1 MFRFRTRILEK
12 NLILRMRAATVRI
25 RLQRIACPMPRT
37 PPRIQLHAPDS
48 SLGKFHVTDDTSA
61 ELQDL
66 IDRLRSGDDS
76 ARRELLQRAHD
87 RLLRIAATI
96 FKEDFPGLRGRHDLE
111 SVVSDVWLRLAGAL
125 VTVHPETVDG
135 FFGLVFQKVRHVLLD
150 MAARQR
156 RDDRRGQALATDP
169 NDPDGRVALD
179 PSDTTDEPTR
189 LAALT
194 EFHRQ
199 VEKLPDDER
208 AVFELHYY
216 GEFSQAEI
224 AQIRQTHAK
233 QVSRLWLAATR
244 RLAKWLDT
252 FDAAF

>member
-1 MFRFRTRILEK
+1 M
-12 NLILRMRAATVRI
+12 
-25 RLQRIACPMPRT
+25 
-37 PPRIQLHAPDS
+37 
-48 SLGKFHVTDDTSA
+48 TDDTSA
-61 ELQDL
+61 ELQQL
-66 IDRLRSGDDS
+66 IDRLRDGDDT
-76 ARRELLQRAHD
+76 ARRALLQRAHD

-96 FKEDFPGLRGRHDLE
+96 FKEDFPGLRGRHELE
-111 SVVSDVWLRLAGAL
+111 SVVNDVWIRLSGAL

-156 RDDRRGQALATDP
+156 RDDRRGHAMAMDASDP
-169 NDPDGRVALD
+169 ENRVTADPG
-179 PSDTTDEPTR
+179 DTTNEPAR

-244 RLAKWLDT
+244 RLARWLET